1 MAHKR
6 KATNEVAQAVQ
17 DSPKILTQ
25 TQVPTLSSLDGQR
38 IQELVDLNNT
48 YGALDKQIKQY
59 DATIYM
65 REMLKKRIL
74 SGEFKM
80 PLIIHLSQTVSY
92 AEGDKDKAAKHID
105 NEIKNLKMARQGLVT
120 SYEKR
125 RDDYV
130 EAVIRVSRLLGEKV
144 KGFEIQKVFGVRTG
158 SSDKQSEE
166 DEQKAMENQL
176 EELLKQ
182 QAKA

>member
-6 KATNEVAQAVQ
+6 KVTQEVKQVQ
-17 DSPKILTQ
+17 PPILTQ
-25 TQVPTLSSLDGQR
+25 TKVPTLSNSDGQR

-65 REMLKKRIL
+65 RETLKKRIL
-74 SGEFKM
+74 SGDFKM
-80 PLIIHLSQTVSY
+80 PLIIHLSQTISY
-92 AEGDKDKAAKHID
+92 AEGDKEKAIQHIE
-105 NEIKNLKMARQGLVT
+105 NEIKNLKMARQGLMA
-120 SYEKR
+120 SYEHR
-125 RDDYV
+125 RDEYV
-130 EAVIRVSRLLGEKV
+130 ESVIRVSRLLGEKV
-144 KGFEIQKVFGVRTG
+144 KGFEIKKVFGGRTG
-158 SSDKQSEE
+158 SADRLSEE
-166 DEQKAMENQL
+166 DEQKSMENQL